1 MKIISL
7 EKENLCSLSF
17 TRVVWSILVFQVT
30 GADGPVQEGNWPAR
44 GHNLRFVEIRLTI
57 NVYSQFGVFLV
68 PPSVWFLFSI
78 DIVFSGWALLRP
90 ESNYLNDHHFP
101 SNAWF
106 GRWCAVSEGRS
117 QNFRILLVTLW
128 GKPDAYEYKCSDFFG
143 TALEQTTTLFFLAC
157 CDRNMARM
165 VEKTRTTHDANIAF
179 KQRI

>member
-1 MKIISL
+1 M
-7 EKENLCSLSF
+7 
-17 TRVVWSILVFQVT
+17 VWSILVFQVT

-128 GKPDAYEYKCSDFFG
+128 DKPDACEYKCSHFFG
-143 TALEQTTTLFFLAC
+143 TALERTTYNSVSSPLWWI
-157 CDRNMARM
+157 NMARI